1 MTKYSYN
8 DKEKERLKLLQ
19 KYEEE
24 ARREGYKLIAGI
36 DEAGRG
42 SWAGPV
48 VAAAV
53 ILPPGTFI
61 PGIDD
66 SKKLT
71 LRERERL
78 YDEIINK
85 ALDFSAGFSSVET
98 IDKENILNAT
108 YMAMRESLKG
118 LKIKPDMVLI
128 DGRPVPSLGGFS
140 QLSIVK
146 GDGKSISIAAA
157 SIIAKVT
164 RDRKMKD
171 LSALYPEYGFHRNKG
186 YGTKAHHEA
195 LKKYGVSPIHRKTFR
210 PVRELLPGKEDNS
223 WNLWNNIDD
232 EIK

>member
-1 MTKYSYN
+1 
-8 DKEKERLKLLQ
+8 
-19 KYEEE
+19 
-24 ARREGYKLIAGI
+24 
-36 DEAGRG
+36 
-42 SWAGPV
+42 
-48 VAAAV
+48 
-53 ILPPGTFI
+53 
-61 PGIDD
+61 
-66 SKKLT
+66 
-71 LRERERL
+71 
-78 YDEIINK
+78 
-85 ALDFSAGFSSVET
+85 
-98 IDKENILNAT
+98 
-108 YMAMRESLKG
+108 MAMRESLKG